1 MKQKKVKP
9 SWFKTEI
16 PSSPNF
22 FLLKKILKELKLTTV
37 CEEAKCPNIGHCW
50 GKKTATFMILGD
62 ICTRKCRFCAVK
74 KGVPAPPNHEEPLL
88 VAKAVKALGIKYAVI
103 TSVTRDDL
111 FDGGASVF
119 VDTIEA
125 IRKLSKNVKIE
136 ILIPDFNGNEES
148 LNKIFKTKPEV
159 LNHNLETVEEFYP
172 LINRP
177 SSFYRRSLQILEKA
191 KKHNLV
197 TKSGI
202 MVGLGENKK
211 QIIKTLKDLR
221 SVECDI
227 LTIGQYLQPTKNHV
241 PVKKYYRKEEFH
253 ELKLIGK
260 ELGFK
265 WIEAGPLVR
274 SSFRAQQIYYGT
286 KIQWSLVNT
295 SSPPLEDG
303 L

>member
-1 MKQKKVKP
+1 MKQKRMKP

-62 ICTRKCRFCAVK
+62 ICTRNCRFCAVK
-74 KGVPAPPNHEEPLL
+74 KGVPTPPNHEEPLL

-159 LNHNLETVEEFYP
+159 LNHNLETVEELYP

-221 SVECDI
+221 SVGCDI

-241 PVKKYYRKEEFH
+241 PVKKYYREEEFH

-265 WIEAGPLVR
+265 WVEAGPLVR
-274 SSFRAQQIYYGT
+274 SSFHAQQIYYRA
-286 KIQWSLVNT
+286 KIQ
-295 SSPPLEDG
+295 
-303 L
+303 

>member
-1 MKQKKVKP
+1 MKQKRMKP

-50 GKKTATFMILGD
+50 GEKTATFMILGD
-62 ICTRKCRFCAVK
+62 ICTRNCRFCAVK
-74 KGVPAPPNHEEPLL
+74 KGVPTPPNHEEPLL

-159 LNHNLETVEEFYP
+159 LNHNLETVEELYP

-221 SVECDI
+221 SVGCDI

-241 PVKKYYRKEEFH
+241 PVKKYYREEEFH

-265 WIEAGPLVR
+265 WVEAGPLVR
-274 SSFRAQQIYYGT
+274 SSFHAQQIYYRA
-286 KIQWSLVNT
+286 KIQ
-295 SSPPLEDG
+295 
-303 L
+303 